1 MTIQSKQTRGQK
13 AVVLYYSHKG
23 KTARYAREIAMY
35 LWSKGLSVSLSAVT
49 DYDPARLGEA
59 DFLITGCW
67 TCGWFVV
74 GQRPHE
80 RWRNFSRGIAGR
92 VPAGR
97 TLLFTTYKIRTG
109 SLFRRM
115 REALGLTGRD
125 EVPCLA
131 SRSGLLTEA
140 DKSRLDLFIHS
151 SPIH

>member
-35 LWSKGLSVSLSAVT
+35 L
-49 DYDPARLGEA
+49 
-59 DFLITGCW
+59 GCW

-80 RWRNFSRGIAGR
+80 RWRDFSRGIAGR

>member
-35 LWSKGLSVSLSAVT
+35 LWSKGLSVI
-49 DYDPARLGEA
+49 
-59 DFLITGCW
+59 LITGCW

-80 RWRNFSRGIAGR
+80 RWRDFSRGIAGR

-97 TLLFTTYKIRTG
+97 TLLFTTYRIRIG

-151 SPIH
+151 RASDARQGIGRLRQVYGDT